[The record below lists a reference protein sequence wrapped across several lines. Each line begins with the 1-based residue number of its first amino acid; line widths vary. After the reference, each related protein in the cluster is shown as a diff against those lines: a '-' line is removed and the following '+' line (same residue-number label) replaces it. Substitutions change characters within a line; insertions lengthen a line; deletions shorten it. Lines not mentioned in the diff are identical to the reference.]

1 MELQRQRQYLTLAT
15 VCLLVLSAGMVYWSV
30 SAIDESE
37 TVLPGV
43 QPSPTTG
50 SNTTK
55 KTEFKITT
63 TMTQRKLRA
72 PLYDPEPDPP
82 VSTKPVVPA
91 APRPKPEPKLNLTL
105 VGTIIES
112 DKSLAIIADANGQF
126 DVKGV
131 GDNLEID
138 PDGIAI
144 TNIKSEQVTLTYRG
158 KSTVLMLERKPK
170 QNKGPSGNRNNNRKR
185 SLR

>member
-1 MELQRQRQYLTLAT
+1 MELQRQRQYLMLAT
-15 VCLLVLSAGMVYWSV
+15 VCLMILSAGMVYWSA

-37 TVLPGV
+37 SVLPSS
-43 QPSPTTG
+43 QPSPTAG
-50 SNTTK
+50 SKTTE
-55 KTEFKITT
+55 KTEFKITA

-72 PLYDPEPDPP
+72 PLYDPEPAPP
-82 VSTKPVVPA
+82 VSTKPVAPA
-91 APRPKPEPKLNLTL
+91 PPRPKPEPKLDLTL

-131 GDNLEID
+131 GDILEIA

-144 TNIKSEQVTLTYRG
+144 ANIKSEQVTLTYLG
-158 KSTVLMLERKPK
+158 KSTVLMLERKQK
-170 QNKGPSGNRNNNRKR
+170 KNKGPSGNRNNNRKR
-185 SLR
+185 GLR